1 MIKRSCT
8 CEECVNYTQIDQT
21 KIPSSE
27 EPTQSQPNSF
37 CTACYS
43 YGMRRISQGVC
54 TCFNCGVVTPLD
66 LINQTKIQSPEKQ
79 EQANLEHPSK
89 CYHPHHDDSCGC
101 TDKPAPSIN
110 KNICMEIEMEIG
122 TNVKLKYDIPKELRT
137 QLGAT
142 GKLVLVKPEKV
153 KLPFGTWFTFEN
165 FTCSGRSM
173 MRICDPN
180 EYDEQPPARPD
191 RITQVKTILRSGT
204 VVNFGISEYTIQQ
217 DLEVYIPKNTKVQ
230 LPAGVIYQMLLVNI
244 PGENYCVLEFKK
256 PCNVYLYA
264 NGIDSK

>member
-1 MIKRSCT
+1 MDENFHCNKCGT
-8 CEECVNYTQIDQT
+8 CRANY
-21 KIPSSE
+21 
-27 EPTQSQPNSF
+27 
-37 CTACYS
+37 
-43 YGMRRISQGVC
+43 YGLKGILQC
-54 TCFNCGVVTPLD
+54 ITCGELHYLT
-66 LINQTKIQSPEKQ
+66 NQTKIQDPEKPV
-79 EQANLEHPSK
+79 QANLERPSK

-110 KNICMEIEMEIG
+110 KNICVEMEMEIEMEIG

-204 VVNFGISEYTIQQ
+204 VVNFGISECTIQQ

-230 LPAGVIYQMLLVNI
+230 LTAGVIYQMLLVNI

-264 NGIDSK
+264 NATDSK